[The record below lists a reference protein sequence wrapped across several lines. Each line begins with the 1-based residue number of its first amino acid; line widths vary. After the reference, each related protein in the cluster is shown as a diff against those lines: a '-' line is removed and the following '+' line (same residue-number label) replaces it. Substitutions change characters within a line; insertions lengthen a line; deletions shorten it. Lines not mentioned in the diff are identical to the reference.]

1 MQISFVA
8 REICMSVGESTI
20 LLSPSISTQV
30 FAEVAVTSRHSM
42 LETPEETAEKE
53 VSNTTKETGGEI
65 HLLTKLLQLWPEIPV
80 ISTKSPLLWN
90 A

>member
-1 MQISFVA
+1 
-8 REICMSVGESTI
+8 MSVGESTI

-42 LETPEETAEKE
+42 LETPEETAEE

-65 HLLTKLLQLWPEIPV
+65 HILTKLLQLWPEIPV